1 MPHRIQLTHLSTS
14 IRGSGYSVFSS
25 LIFVN
30 AISSMTTQQF
40 NITTP
45 VVQWPH
51 KQCNDHY
58 NYMLKV
64 VQKFSGHWY
73 SYSTLRTLRKYG
85 ALSVSKLCLSQS
97 FEFNTGIKVSFVTL
111 MRWHVELKGGITEY
125 VLTLRRLSWNS
136 SWHYDV
142 DMYIIYEQNNRLLK
156 KLNGRPNI
164 IMLVLTLWC
173 SYV

>member
-1 MPHRIQLTHLSTS
+1 MLSNQS
-14 IRGSGYSVFSS
+14 SQKISDLLIINHENDLQHSPFSMVSS
-25 LIFVN
+25 LGHWNPFFIFVFLCVFCVHSSEKT
-30 AISSMTTQQF
+30 ISSMTTQQF

-73 SYSTLRTLRKYG
+73 SHSTCTLRTLRKYG
-85 ALSVSKLCLSQS
+85 ALSVSKLCLSQC

-111 MRWHVELKGGITEY
+111 MRWHVELKRGITEY
-125 VLTLRRLSWNS
+125 VLTLRRLS
-136 SWHYDV
+136 
-142 DMYIIYEQNNRLLK
+142 
-156 KLNGRPNI
+156 
-164 IMLVLTLWC
+164 
-173 SYV
+173 